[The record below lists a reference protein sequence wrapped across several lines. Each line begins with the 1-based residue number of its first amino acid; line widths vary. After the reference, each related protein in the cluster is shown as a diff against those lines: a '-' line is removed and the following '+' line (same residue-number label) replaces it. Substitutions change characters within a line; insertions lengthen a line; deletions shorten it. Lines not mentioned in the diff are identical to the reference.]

1 MDLISQFHE
10 WRPLYGVRA
19 QRLGITVGLVG
30 PKEKGKR
37 TLKRN
42 ATYITANSPILS
54 EGSGINCSE
63 LMARL
68 RTQTQLLI
76 SKEI

>member
-1 MDLISQFHE
+1 M
-10 WRPLYGVRA
+10 YGERA
-19 QRLGITVGLVG
+19 PCLGITVGLVG
-30 PKEKGKR
+30 PKEKGKT

-42 ATYITANSPILS
+42 ATYGIASSPILS
-54 EGSGINCSE
+54 EGGDIKCSE

-68 RTQTQLLI
+68 CTQTQLLI